1 MKIRNHANYLEQG
14 NPSGENFTLPSQTIP
29 GMVPTLRELLEKYVR
44 GENVTQF
51 NPIYDDNPLIPD
63 NFERLDFAER
73 EAYLADIKEVVRE
86 TRSRLGRSK
95 PEKTDEADPQP
106 VEKFEEGS

>member
-1 MKIRNHANYLEQG
+1 MKIRNHSNYLAEG
-14 NPSGENFTLPSQTIP
+14 NPSGEVFKLPSLTVP
-29 GMVPTLRELLEKYVR
+29 GMVPSLRELLDRYVR
-44 GENVTQF
+44 GENVAQF

-73 EAYLADIKEVVRE
+73 EEYLADIKEVVKE
-86 TRSRLGRSK
+86 TRSRMGRSK
-95 PEKTDEADPQP
+95 PEKTVEADPQP